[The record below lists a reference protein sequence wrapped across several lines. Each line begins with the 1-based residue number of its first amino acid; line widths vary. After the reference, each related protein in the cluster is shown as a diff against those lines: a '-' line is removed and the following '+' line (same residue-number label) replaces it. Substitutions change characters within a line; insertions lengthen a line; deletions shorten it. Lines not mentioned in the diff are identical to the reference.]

1 MYMKDWLNFCKPGC
15 VKLAKAGTVV
25 VVSVPGLLGEDLHG
39 LDFGRKLGWRK
50 EGKALNY
57 KAGTVPRA
65 RTLKLQV

>member
-1 MYMKDWLNFCKPGC
+1 M
-15 VKLAKAGTVV
+15 